1 MERDCVRR
9 RDFLGG
15 VTVSFLFHAALAA
28 VLLNAMSSAS
38 KADGRTFMVELMELP
53 LSIRNYAIGAKTE
66 LKRGAAEQV
75 PRQPNTASRTAAKQ
89 PPAELNPEQTAI
101 PLAAAEH
108 NSGMEAGGTA
118 SVTTSSGKGDGGA
131 ADATILSYFDAVR
144 LKIERAKKY
153 PHSARRTGVEGEAT
167 ISFTVK
173 PDGAAEKV
181 KLESSSGSSA
191 LDRAAL
197 ETILRAAPFPV
208 PPDGRARSLSVVLE
222 FRTF

>member
-28 VLLNAMSSAS
+28 VLLNALSSAS
-38 KADGRTFMVELMELP
+38 KADGRPFMVELMDLP

-66 LKRGAAEQV
+66 LKRGAVEQL
-75 PRQPNTASRTAAKQ
+75 PRPANKPQKNTVEQART
-89 PPAELNPEQTAI
+89 ERNPEQTAVL
-101 PLAAAEH
+101 LAAPETQ
-108 NSGMEAGGTA
+108 NGSGTGDMLPAAQSHG
-118 SVTTSSGKGDGGA
+118 SGDGGT

-153 PHSARRTGVEGEAT
+153 PHAARRAGVEGEVT
-167 ISFTVK
+167 VSFTVK
-173 PDGAAEKV
+173 PDGSTEKI
-181 KLESSSGSSA
+181 KLESSSGSAA

-197 ETILRAAPFPV
+197 ETVLRASPFPL
-208 PPDGRARSLSVVLE
+208 PPDGKARSLTVALE
-222 FRTF
+222 FRTL